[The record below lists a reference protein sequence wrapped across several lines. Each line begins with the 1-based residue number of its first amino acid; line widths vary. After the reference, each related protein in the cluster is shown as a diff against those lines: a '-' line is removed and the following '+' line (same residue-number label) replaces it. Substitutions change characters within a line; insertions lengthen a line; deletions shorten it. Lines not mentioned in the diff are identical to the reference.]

1 MPNYPEL
8 GRLDSLDIYA
18 DDFTDGKS
26 MFQGVFIAEAIW
38 VNVRCFIFVGF
49 FSVESSSCSSKNG
62 LCSTFCFPTPAG
74 RTCACQDKVNLQS
87 DQLTCQRGNVLCL
100 NY

>member
-1 MPNYPEL
+1 MQNYPEF

-26 MFQGVFIAEAIW
+26 MFHCVFFIVNAVW
-38 VNVRCFIFVGF
+38 VNVHCFSF

-62 LCSTFCFPTPAG
+62 LCSTFCFPTPTG
-74 RTCACQDKVNLQS
+74 RTCGCQDKVNLQS
-87 DQLTCQRGNVLCL
+87 DQLTCQRGNVLCR
-100 NY
+100 NN